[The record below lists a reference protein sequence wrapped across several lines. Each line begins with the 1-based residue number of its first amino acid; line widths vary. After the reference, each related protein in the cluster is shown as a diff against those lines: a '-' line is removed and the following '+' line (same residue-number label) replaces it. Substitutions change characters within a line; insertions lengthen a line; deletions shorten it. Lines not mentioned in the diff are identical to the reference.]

1 MFNGVHPTMA
11 KTATLDRPKAPGL
24 VSADCLYTL
33 AEVQE
38 RLKLGQAAMRQ
49 ARRAG
54 LRVRKIGRRRYVL
67 GRDLLAY
74 VDDASN

>member
-1 MFNGVHPTMA
+1 MA
-11 KTATLDRPKAPGL
+11 KTATLDRADAPGV

-33 AEVQE
+33 DEVRD

-54 LRVRKIGRRRYVL
+54 LKVRKIGRRRYVL
-67 GRDLLAY
+67 GRDLLAF
-74 VDDASN
+74 VETATN

>member
-1 MFNGVHPTMA
+1 ME
-11 KTATLDRPKAPGL
+11 KRATGQRSDAPGL

-38 RLKLGQAAMRQ
+38 RLRLGQAAMRQ

-67 GRDLLAY
+67 GRDLMTY
-74 VDDASN
+74 VDVGSN